1 MLDQLNTL
9 AQQVVPQALPS
20 GTAPQ
25 GISSDVI
32 TQEASSSLFSG
43 MQDLLQQGGPGAIKS
58 LFQGAAAQDA
68 SNPEVQQVS
77 NHFAQN
83 LSLKT
88 GMGSSIAKTIAMAV
102 IPMLL
107 SKLFQRTKDPGDSS
121 FSITSILGSLLGGG
135 ALGGMLGGNSTGG
148 GGLGGM
154 LGGLLGGNDAPDAAA
169 PAQPKKTGGLG
180 GMLDRDGDGDT
191 DLNDLMAMF
200 R

>member
-1 MLDQLNTL
+1 MLDQLTTL
-9 AQQVVPQALPS
+9 ARQIVPQAIPS
-20 GTAPQ
+20 GTAQQ
-25 GISSDVI
+25 GVTSEVI

-43 MQDLLQQGGPGAIKS
+43 MQDLLQQKGPGALKS
-58 LFQGAAAQDA
+58 LFQGAAAQDT

-107 SKLFQRTKDPGDSS
+107 SKLFQRTKDPNDSS
-121 FSITSILGSLLGGG
+121 FNITSILGSLLGGG
-135 ALGGMLGGNSTGG
+135 ALGGLLGGNSG

-154 LGGLLGGNDAPDAAA
+154 LGGMFGGQPAPEPAA
-169 PAQPKKTGGLG
+169 PVPPKKTGGLG